1 MKERKKEGEREREKD
16 IKGYAR
22 DRGKWRKKNYD
33 IEWYVVKDEMSKW
46 ETETMLS

>member
-22 DRGKWRKKNYD
+22 DRGKWRKKIMTLNGM
-33 IEWYVVKDEMSKW
+33 W
-46 ETETMLS
+46 